1 MDIMG
6 TKYAVVITD
15 LNGNTVVKVVGI
27 FTEQITAKNWAER
40 QSVLNRDWIYEIV
53 NFEWV
58 F

>member
-6 TKYAVVITD
+6 IKYAVVITD
-15 LNGNTVVKVVGI
+15 LNRVVKVVGI

-40 QSVLNRDWIYEIV
+40 QSVLNRDWIYELV
-53 NFEWV
+53 KFEWA